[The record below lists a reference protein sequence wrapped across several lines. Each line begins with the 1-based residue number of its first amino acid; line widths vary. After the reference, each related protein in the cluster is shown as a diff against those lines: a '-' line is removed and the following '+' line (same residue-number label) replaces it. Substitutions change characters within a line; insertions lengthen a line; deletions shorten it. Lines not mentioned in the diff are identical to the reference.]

1 MAEDAPVQPARSR
14 VRVVMANRQ
23 RGATKQMTGRDQRE
37 LAAAHR
43 GEPRRTVSRSD
54 HFSSIVFENHI
65 TLADHGSGA
74 NLGMSE
80 FVDRLRR
87 RTMNEP
93 FAIRHIEPR
102 DRKHG
107 HAVVSVG
114 FSKHEI

>member
-43 GEPRRTVSRSD
+43 GEPGRTVSRSD

-65 TLADHGSGA
+65 THRGS
-74 NLGMSE
+74 
-80 FVDRLRR
+80 RQWRK
-87 RTMNEP
+87 
-93 FAIRHIEPR
+93 PR
-102 DRKHG
+102 YVRVRGSPPSPHD
-107 HAVVSVG
+107 
-114 FSKHEI
+114 E